1 MSAPRVIA
9 GAFRGRP
16 LKVPRGAVTRPTGAR
31 VREALFN
38 VLGDITGVKVLDLY
52 AGSGALA
59 FEALS
64 RGAAHAVLV
73 EHDRAALTCIREN
86 AAALGVEARCAI
98 VPLPLPRALAQATQH
113 APFDLVFC
121 DPPWADLRAAA
132 DTLEDLV
139 RRCALGF
146 GARLVLEHSARDDV
160 PRVSGLEPADRRVW
174 GDTAVALL
182 VPGDRGLSGEEGR
195 TEP

>member
-9 GAFRGRP
+9 GAFRGRS

-38 VLGDITGVKVLDLY
+38 VLGNITGVKVLDLY

-139 RRCALGF
+139 RRCALGS

>member
-16 LKVPRGAVTRPTGAR
+16 LKVPRGLMTRPTGAR

-38 VLGDITGVKVLDLY
+38 VLGDMTGASVLDLY

-73 EHDRAALTCIREN
+73 EHDRAALACIREN
-86 AAALGVEARCAI
+86 AAALGVEARSVI
-98 VPLPLPRALAQATQH
+98 VPLALPRALGQATAH
-113 APFDLVFC
+113 GPFDLVFC
-121 DPPWADLRAAA
+121 DPPWADLRAAT
-132 DTLEDLV
+132 DTLAHLV
-139 RRCALGF
+139 RKGALGP

-160 PRVSGLEPADRRVW
+160 PRVSGLEPAERRVW

-182 VPGDRGLSGEEGR
+182 VPGDRDPAAEDGR